1 MVRFRTNTDH
11 DFGTAKT
18 TCKTQIALKFA
29 KQFEKG
35 FSARFWINGQSRETI
50 QRSFDVIARRLLDEA
65 NLSQKKAFEVALEQ
79 NLTDQVVRLVKGW
92 FSTPTNEKWLLVF
105 DNVDNPK
112 VSMETNADAVDIRA
126 YFPEADAGSILVT
139 TRSSSLKKIGKSI
152 LVKKLASEDDCITI
166 LESMSERTD
175 LHKDEYARK
184 LVKKLDN
191 LPLALATAGAY
202 LSQVTT
208 SVGEYLQFY
217 EHSWQKLQENSP
229 QLSSY
234 EGTMYTT
241 WNISLLHIEEQSN
254 PAARLL
260 RFLAYFNNQD
270 IWRELLQAGK
280 NFGPP
285 WFSKIMSCD
294 IEFDAAMRII
304 CDHGL
309 VQGNYSSHAYSIH
322 SCVHSWLSTCI
333 EPVDRQKEEMLFIV
347 CVGESIP
354 NEENEQYWRLG
365 RRLLPHAKLASS
377 EVQRGDAKNSED
389 TQLLNRLCK
398 LGGLFSNHY
407 LLSDATAMF
416 SKGLKICKNSSNEE
430 VFGRSSNIANDMG
443 NVLWR
448 EGNLQEAKNMFKHA
462 LEGHGC
468 CWTPQHL
475 SSVQT
480 RLNLAFLYIED
491 SKLEKA
497 KEMFLE
503 IIGNLEEKRD
513 SSRDMEAQYF
523 HALAGLG
530 QVYTKQRRFEAA
542 ELNLK
547 QALNG
552 TMKVLGPKYPDTLH
566 SMYWLGWTFAEQSK
580 VKTKLEKAEKMYRQA
595 REGQEEVF
603 GYEHPYTLY
612 TINDLGWV
620 CAKRG
625 KLEEAIE
632 MFEQAFKGYENVLGP
647 QHERTRKAARNLELA
662 KAGLKQLEKK
672 KKRQAETPSCSLTN
686 LRTKKKAH
694 EAVE

>member
-1 MVRFRTNTDH
+1 M
-11 DFGTAKT
+11 G
-18 TCKTQIALKFA
+18 KTQIALKFA

-50 QRSFDVIARRLLDEA
+50 QQSFDVIARRLLDEA

-112 VSMETNADAVDIRA
+112 VPMETNADAVDIRA

-139 TRSSSLKKIGKSI
+139 TRSSSLKEIGKSI
-152 LVKKLASEDDCITI
+152 PVKKLANEDDCISI
-166 LESMSERTD
+166 LESMSERND

-217 EHSWQKLQENSP
+217 EDSWQKLQENSP
-229 QLSSY
+229 RLLSY

-241 WNISLLHIEEQSN
+241 WNISLLHIEERSN

-294 IEFDAAMRII
+294 IEFDAVMRII

-333 EPVDRQKEEMLFIV
+333 EPVDRQKDAILFV
-347 CVGESIP
+347 MCVGESIP
-354 NEENEQYWRLG
+354 SVENEQYWNLG
-365 RRLLPHAKLASS
+365 ARLLPHAKLASI
-377 EVQRGDAKNSED
+377 EAQRGCPKSYEN
-389 TQLLNRLCK
+389 TQLLSTLDK
-398 LGGLFSNHY
+398 LGGLFSAFY
-407 LLSDATAMF
+407 LLSDGEAMF
-416 SKGLKICKNSSNEE
+416 SKALEICKKSNKED
-430 VFGRSSNIANDMG
+430 VFVCGLLIAN
-443 NVLWR
+443 NL
-448 EGNLQEAKNMFKHA
+448 GNLLWKGGKSLEAENMFKHA
-462 LEGHGC
+462 LEGYEC

-480 RLNLAFLYIED
+480 RLNLALLYLD
-491 SKLEKA
+491 VSKLEEARK
-497 KEMFLE
+497 MCLE
-503 IIGNLEEKRD
+503 VIGSLEKKRD

-552 TMKVLGPKYPDTLH
+552 RMKVLGPKHPRTLH
-566 SMYWLGWTFAEQSK
+566 SMYWLGWTYAEQSD
-580 VKTKLEKAEKMYRQA
+580 VEGKLEEAEKMYRQA
-595 REGQEEVF
+595 REGGEEVF
-603 GYEHPYTLY
+603 GCQHPYTLH
-612 TINDLGWV
+612 TIHDLGWV
-620 CAKRG
+620 RGKRG
-625 KLEEAIE
+625 KLEEEAE
-632 MFEQAFKGYENVLGP
+632 LYEQAFKGYENVLGP
-647 QHERTRKAARNLELA
+647 QHERTRKAAQNLELA
-662 KAGLKQLEKK
+662 KAELKQLEKK